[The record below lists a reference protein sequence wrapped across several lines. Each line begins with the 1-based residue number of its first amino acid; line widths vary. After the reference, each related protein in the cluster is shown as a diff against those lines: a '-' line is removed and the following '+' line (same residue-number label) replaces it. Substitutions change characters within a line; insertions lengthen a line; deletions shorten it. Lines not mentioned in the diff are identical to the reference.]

1 MIGNRNLIPF
11 AAIFGSAL
19 LWANQCY
26 AAVDSY
32 RYLHVTVETPYTI
45 FLFLL
50 AGILAPFLLMGILV
64 WRFVGR
70 KQKDEDDEERMTIPS
85 SVHKDNGQ

>member
-1 MIGNRNLIPF
+1 MISRKYFAGC
-11 AAIFGSAL
+11 AAILGMML
-19 LWANQCY
+19 LWANNSY

-64 WRFVGR
+64 WRFIGR
-70 KQKDEDDEERMTIPS
+70 KPSEDEQQQS
-85 SVHKDNGQ
+85 SVPPSGQEDGGE

>member
-1 MIGNRNLIPF
+1 MMIQKNLLKLAS
-11 AAIFGSAL
+11 AAGMML
-19 LWANQCY
+19 LWVNESY

-70 KQKDEDDEERMTIPS
+70 KPKEYERS
-85 SVHKDNGQ
+85 SVSTRREESIE

>member
-1 MIGNRNLIPF
+1 M
-11 AAIFGSAL
+11 AL
-19 LWANQCY
+19 LWADTGH

-32 RYLHVTVETPYTI
+32 RYLHVSVETPYTI

-50 AGILAPFLLMGILV
+50 MGILAPFILMLILV

-70 KQKDEDDEERMTIPS
+70 KSEGEEHSNTMPQQKES
-85 SVHKDNGQ
+85 GK

>member
-1 MIGNRNLIPF
+1 MSARKYLVNF
-11 AAIFGSAL
+11 ATVLGMAL
-19 LWANQCY
+19 FWMNTSY

-64 WRFVGR
+64 WRFIGR
-70 KQKDEDDEERMTIPS
+70 KPSEDEQQPS
-85 SVHKDNGQ
+85 LTTSRQEDGGE

>member
-1 MIGNRNLIPF
+1 VISKKNQVHF
-11 AAIFGSAL
+11 AAILGTAL
-19 LWANQCY
+19 LWTNECY

-64 WRFVGR
+64 WRFIGR
-70 KQKDEDDEERMTIPS
+70 KPKAEDEQQIPAGLS
-85 SVHKDNGQ
+85 NHEDHGQ

>member
-1 MIGNRNLIPF
+1 MISRKYFSGCAVVL
-11 AAIFGSAL
+11 SMML
-19 LWANQCY
+19 LWANNSY

-64 WRFVGR
+64 WRFIGR
-70 KQKDEDDEERMTIPS
+70 KPSEDEQQS
-85 SVHKDNGQ
+85 SVLPSGEDGGE

>member
-1 MIGNRNLIPF
+1 MITRKNMMLH
-11 AAIFGSAL
+11 AAVLCMAL
-19 LWANQCY
+19 FWANESH

-50 AGILAPFLLMGILV
+50 AGILAPFVLMGILV

-70 KQKDEDDEERMTIPS
+70 KPESTDHLPVSLGQEERE
-85 SVHKDNGQ
+85 K

>member
-1 MIGNRNLIPF
+1 MITRKNLMLHATILC
-11 AAIFGSAL
+11 IAL
-19 LWANQCY
+19 FWVNESH

-50 AGILAPFLLMGILV
+50 AGILAPFVLMGILV
-64 WRFVGR
+64 WRFIGH
-70 KQKDEDDEERMTIPS
+70 KPETTDNLSISPESEEG
-85 SVHKDNGQ
+85 KE

>member
-1 MIGNRNLIPF
+1 MISRKYFSGC
-11 AAIFGSAL
+11 AAVLCMML
-19 LWANQCY
+19 LWANNSY

-64 WRFVGR
+64 WRFIGR
-70 KQKDEDDEERMTIPS
+70 KPSEDEQQS
-85 SVHKDNGQ
+85 SVLPSGEDGGE

>member
-1 MIGNRNLIPF
+1 MISRKYVTGLAVIL
-11 AAIFGSAL
+11 GMAL
-19 LWANQCY
+19 LWANNSY

-32 RYLHVTVETPYTI
+32 RYMHVTVETPYTI

-64 WRFVGR
+64 WRFIGR
-70 KQKDEDDEERMTIPS
+70 KSSEDEQQS
-85 SVHKDNGQ
+85 SVSGQEDGGE

>member
-1 MIGNRNLIPF
+1 MITRKNLMLHATILCM
-11 AAIFGSAL
+11 AL
-19 LWANQCY
+19 FWANESH

-50 AGILAPFLLMGILV
+50 AGILAPFVLMGILV
-64 WRFVGR
+64 WRFIGR
-70 KQKDEDDEERMTIPS
+70 KPETTDHLSISPEQEE
-85 SVHKDNGQ
+85 GEE

>member
-1 MIGNRNLIPF
+1 VITQKHLAGGF
-11 AAIFGSAL
+11 AVVLAMVL
-19 LWANQCY
+19 LCANESY

-32 RYLHVTVETPYTI
+32 RYMHVTVETPYTI

-64 WRFVGR
+64 WRFIGR
-70 KQKDEDDEERMTIPS
+70 KHGEDEEQPSALSSGQKDGGE
-85 SVHKDNGQ
+85 